1 MRNLPRIKEYLDNPE
16 CMDNKY
22 TFNNKLTENIV
33 SEKLY
38 DKRGRGAAMLSTPKS
53 LKTIN

>member
-1 MRNLPRIKEYLDNPE
+1 MYKHVSDLSLI
-16 CMDNKY
+16 CNKN